1 MMAKFVLIL
10 YVPGIPAVSM
20 SDIDFDFG
28 GVSTQGKHKKLH
40 TVRVSLLCRHVCN
53 IIIICF
59 FIYILAGKI
68 I

>member
-28 GVSTQGKHKKLH
+28 GVSTQGKHKKLLTCLH
-40 TVRVSLLCRHVCN
+40 FCVDTYVTLLLFF
-53 IIIICF
+53 F
-59 FIYILAGKI
+59 FIYILASKI

>member
-1 MMAKFVLIL
+1 VAFMMAKFVLIL

-40 TVRVSLLCRHVCN
+40 TCSKCLHFCVDTYVTLLLFVCL
-53 IIIICF
+53 
-59 FIYILAGKI
+59 FIF
-68 I
+68 